1 MSLKERLNSTFQVDQ
16 PILKSLTIVQVA
28 PGETIP
34 PHPHAE
40 GYVVVPLSEAS
51 VERHTHDKDKV
62 VSVEK
67 VQMLP
72 LVPYFVEATKPGH
85 PISLKNLSG
94 GVTAFQKMV
103 PQPPITGPQPPLPTT
118 SIAILGKSGEHNF
131 TVELA
136 LTLIQQAV
144 GLMFRP
150 QLPAGHGMLFWFFS
164 PIQVAMYMRNVK
176 MPLDFI
182 FIDDSLRIVQI
193 KENALAND
201 STAIPSTGKVRAVL
215 ELPAGTV
222 AKFHIA
228 TGDTVI

>member
-1 MSLKERLNSTFQVDQ
+1 
-16 PILKSLTIVQVA
+16 
-28 PGETIP
+28 
-34 PHPHAE
+34 
-40 GYVVVPLSEAS
+40 
-51 VERHTHDKDKV
+51 VERHTHDKDGV

-67 VQMLP
+67 IEMLP
-72 LVPYFVEATKPGH
+72 LVPYFVEATKQGR

-103 PQPPITGPQPPLPTT
+103 PQPPITGPQPPLMTT
-118 SIAILGKSGEHNF
+118 SIVIVANSGKQSF
-131 TVELA
+131 TVEVA

-182 FIDDSLRIVQI
+182 FIDETLKIVQI
-193 KENALAND
+193 KENAPAND
-201 STAIPSTGKVRAVL
+201 STAIPSIGKVRAVL
-215 ELPAGTV
+215 EVPAGTV
-222 AKFHIA
+222 AKHRIA
-228 TGDTVI
+228 TGDLVI